1 MRVIQFSIFSSL
13 ILALAACSSTPAPI
27 HDRTSPQPAPSK
39 KDYRTVRPESGEI
52 RAANVKR
59 LYPNKRLFVCRG
71 MQVTN
76 KPPTNE
82 NNEVTTYSRLVVVD
96 GKVPIV
102 TAPANN
108 ACVSSGFGFRWNK
121 EHQGID
127 ITSRPASRVFAG
139 GSGTI
144 LEAGYNGGY
153 GLAVLIDHGQG
164 VYTRYAH
171 LNHIES
177 DIKVGAKVVYG
188 HPIGLMGKSGHVTG
202 VHLHYE
208 ILTGRYQPN
217 VRGRGLRPRNP
228 FSFPAWVDDRLDKVG

>member
-1 MRVIQFSIFSSL
+1 MLRSIAVLSASALF
-13 ILALAACSSTPAPI
+13 LAACASNPAPVRNG
-27 HDRTSPQPAPSK
+27 RTQATVPPA
-39 KDYRTVRPESGEI
+39 SGPVIE
-52 RAANVKR
+52 ANVER
-59 LYPNKRLFVCRG
+59 LYPNERLFLCSGSSVSNAPDTDSNR
-71 MQVTN
+71 
-76 KPPTNE
+76 
-82 NNEVTTYSRLVVVD
+82 EVIEYSRLVVVN
-96 GKVPIV
+96 GVPLV

-217 VRGRGLRPRNP
+217 VRGRGLRPRDP
-228 FSFPAWVDDRLDKVG
+228 FSFPAWVDDRLEKIG